1 MDKVLMGKRPSSAL
15 EKAMESDS
23 LSPLPIREQTQTA
36 PKPAPHDI
44 SGEAHAVLINVYHA
58 TPNSI
63 VNMYNS
69 LAVPLGLAGAFHIGV
84 QVWGDEWSFG
94 QSGEGSGVSFHK
106 PRSLTHHT
114 YHKTYAVGE
123 TKLNRKDAI
132 NVIRELGVEWPGYG
146 YHVLKR
152 NCCHFASVL
161 VEALGCD
168 PLPKWMVG
176 LSDDLRPLASFFVD
190 FKGILPGPSCAD
202 GKRFHGSISD
212 GKEVPAAC

>member
-1 MDKVLMGKRPSSAL
+1 MPQITMGRRPSGDL
-15 EKAMESDS
+15 EKDMDT
-23 LSPLPIREQTQTA
+23 EQAA
-36 PKPAPHDI
+36 PEPAKDI
-44 SGEAHAVLINVYHA
+44 SGDTNAHAVLINVYHA
-58 TPNSI
+58 TPNGI

-69 LAVPLGLAGAFHIGV
+69 VAVPLGLAGAFHIGV

-132 NVIRELGVEWPGYG
+132 NVIRELGVDWPGYG

-161 VEALGCD
+161 VEALGCE

-176 LSDDLRPLASFFVD
+176 LSDDLCPLANFFSD
-190 FKGILPGPSCAD
+190 FVGVLPGASCAD
-202 GKRFHGSISD
+202 GTTIPCLNRSISD
-212 GKEVPAAC
+212 GNQVPKGALRRDVVL